1 MLEGAAK
8 GCREPETSQ
17 GSKGVTVGWRQTM
30 LKGLGYS
37 GVPGE
42 FFLGVSEPALLQH
55 PPLGRL
61 SGQEGRAGGR

>member
-17 GSKGVTVGWRQTM
+17 GSKGDGDRPCLRDLDIV
-30 LKGLGYS
+30 
-37 GVPGE
+37 E
-42 FFLGVSEPALLQH
+42 FLVDFFWVSQEPALLQH